1 MKPTDLQYA
10 YGPVPSRRLGKSLGI
25 NNIPAKVCTY
35 ACAYCQVGKTI
46 KMPVE
51 RQAFY
56 EPEDIF
62 ENVKNLLEN
71 VCRKGE
77 QVDFLTFV
85 PDGEPTLDSN
95 LGREIS
101 MLKKLGIPIGIIS
114 NSSLIWRTD
123 VREEL
128 SKTDWVSLKIDSVKE
143 TTWRRINHPNRALDL
158 QQILNGILEFAG
170 QYTGQLVTE
179 TMLIRAQN
187 NSREQIDRLVEF
199 IAQLPN
205 ITAYLSV
212 PIRPPAQKWVQP
224 PTEEMLIQAYQIF
237 SSKIPNVKL
246 IIGNEG
252 NAFGFSGNVEADLLN
267 ITAVHPMREEAVA
280 ELLSKANSDWA
291 IVENLIEKELLV
303 RKEYQGKTFYARRLK
318 SSFNEAGK

>member
-1 MKPTDLQYA
+1 LKPADLQYA

-35 ACAYCQVGKTI
+35 ACAYCQVGKTT

-51 RQAFY
+51 RQTYY

-62 ENVKNLLEN
+62 ANVKILLEN
-71 VCRKGE
+71 VRRKGE

-101 MLKKLGIPIGIIS
+101 MLKTLNLPVGVIT
-114 NSSLIWRTD
+114 NSSLIFRDD
-123 VREEL
+123 VKDAL
-128 SKTDWVSLKIDSVKE
+128 SRANWVSLKIDSVNE
-143 TTWRRINHPNRALDL
+143 TTWRIINHPNRALVL
-158 QQILNGILEFAG
+158 QQIMDGILEFA
-170 QYTGQLVTE
+170 QHYTGQLVTE
-179 TMLIRAQN
+179 TMLVNAQN
-187 NSREQIDRLVEF
+187 DSREQIDRLAEF
-199 IAQLPN
+199 MAQLPN

-224 PTEEMLIQAYQIF
+224 PTEEALIQAYQIF
-237 SSKIPNVKL
+237 SSKIQNVKL

-267 ITAVHPMREEAVA
+267 ITAVHPMRAEAVA
-280 ELLSKANSDWA
+280 ELLSKAKSDWA
-291 IVENLIEKELLV
+291 IVEHLIENELLV
-303 RKEYQGKTFYARRLK
+303 KKEYQGKTFYARRLK
-318 SSFNEAGK
+318 SSINEAGQ